1 MEDEREEL
9 LNKMKIQNEPIND
22 LDESIKSKRKIKKAF
37 KLSFQNC
44 KYQTIQL

>member
-37 KLSFQNC
+37 TSAQIMK
-44 KYQTIQL
+44 TT